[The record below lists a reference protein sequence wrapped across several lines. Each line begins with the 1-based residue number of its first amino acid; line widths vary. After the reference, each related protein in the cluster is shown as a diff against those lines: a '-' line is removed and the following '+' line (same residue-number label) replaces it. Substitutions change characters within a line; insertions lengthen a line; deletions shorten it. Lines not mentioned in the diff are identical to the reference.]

1 MIYFVP
7 VATSCGWGAFR
18 VAILEVRKSQG
29 RAEEIRQA
37 QKIKVGLSPE
47 LKAAIKVLADSI
59 RKHTIPS
66 DQLEKLTVMKLV
78 EKKFGLYHLTSLG
91 RIVSMI

>member
-1 MIYFVP
+1 MICFVP
-7 VATSCGWGAFR
+7 VATSCSWGAFR
-18 VAILEVRKSQG
+18 VTILEDRKSQG
-29 RAEEIRQA
+29 RAEENRQT

-59 RKHTIPS
+59 RKHPIPS
-66 DQLEKLTVMKLV
+66 DQLEKLTVMKLA
-78 EKKFGLYHLTSLG
+78 EKKFGRYHLTSLG

>member
-1 MIYFVP
+1 M
-7 VATSCGWGAFR
+7 TSCSRGAFR
-18 VAILEVRKSQG
+18 VAILEDRKSQG

-47 LKAAIKVLADSI
+47 LKAAIKILADSI
-59 RKHTIPS
+59 RKHPIPS
-66 DQLEKLTVMKLV
+66 DQLEKLTEMKLV
-78 EKKFGLYHLTSLG
+78 EKKFGRYYLTSLG

>member
-1 MIYFVP
+1 MICFVP
-7 VATSCGWGAFR
+7 VVTSCSRGAFR
-18 VAILEVRKSQG
+18 VAILEDRKSQG
-29 RAEEIRQA
+29 RAEEIRQT

-47 LKAAIKVLADSI
+47 LKVAINMFADSI
-59 RKHTIPS
+59 CKHLIPS

>member
-1 MIYFVP
+1 M
-7 VATSCGWGAFR
+7 
-18 VAILEVRKSQG
+18 
-29 RAEEIRQA
+29 
-37 QKIKVGLSPE
+37 GLSPE

-78 EKKFGLYHLTSLG
+78 EKKFRLYHLTSLG

>member
-1 MIYFVP
+1 MICFIP
-7 VATSCGWGAFR
+7 VATSCSWGAFR
-18 VAILEVRKSQG
+18 VAILEDRKSQG
-29 RAEEIRQA
+29 RAEENRQT

-47 LKAAIKVLADSI
+47 LKAAINMFADSI
-59 RKHTIPS
+59 RKHPIPS

-78 EKKFGLYHLTSLG
+78 EKKFGRYHLTSLG